1 MIYFPSVAERCLQ
14 EEWFMKKLALLT
26 FVTASLSYLS
36 AMADEPPAAS
46 GPPRPGTA
54 EAVQCLTRQGPK
66 GCERLFVGA
75 AWMSARNWV
84 FHDPQRDFQRGKLV
98 FSNYWGRASES
109 NAYDM
114 KAMRNPL
121 SS

>member
-1 MIYFPSVAERCLQ
+1 
-14 EEWFMKKLALLT
+14 MKKLALLT
-26 FVTASLSYLS
+26 FVTASLFCPA
-36 AMADEPPAAS
+36 AMADDPPA
-46 GPPRPGTA
+46 GPARAGTA
-54 EAVQCLTRQGPK
+54 EAMQCLTRQGPK

-75 AWMSARNWV
+75 AWISARNWV

-98 FSNYWGRASES
+98 FSTYWGRASET

-121 SS
+121 TSEMD